1 MYVLIFLLEPLGD
14 DEQTD
19 KKISKIG
26 IEIIDAFNFLA
37 LSSKFGR
44 IPKYIDDRTV
54 ATHLVMTILR
64 NQSLQN

>member
-1 MYVLIFLLEPLGD
+1 MYVLIFLLEPLGN

-26 IEIIDAFNFLA
+26 IEIIDDFNFLA
-37 LSSKFGR
+37 LSSNFGR

-54 ATHLVMTILR
+54 ATHLETTILQK
-64 NQSLQN
+64 QSLQN

>member
-1 MYVLIFLLEPLGD
+1 M
-14 DEQTD
+14 
-19 KKISKIG
+19 
-26 IEIIDAFNFLA
+26 IDVFNFLA
-37 LSSKFGR
+37 LSSNFGR